1 MVKSS
6 KSSKSS
12 KSGKSSKEF
21 NKLCAPAKFYL
32 VMSFIGFLLYVINLP
47 RDISMLS
54 NVESMVIHIIFMLA
68 WTCLLNWICG
78 LKYGTTISWFIV
90 FLPLLLFLI
99 LFIVIYHMIDSMG
112 LKKEDLRELLNE
124 EDEDK
129 KYGIEGSC
137 STCGA

>member
-6 KSSKSS
+6 KSSKS
-12 KSGKSSKEF
+12 GKRSKEF

-68 WTCLLNWICG
+68 WTGLLNWICG

-90 FLPLLLFLI
+90 FLPLILFLI
-99 LFIVIYHMIDSMG
+99 LFIIVYHMMETNKLSNKD
-112 LKKEDLRELLNE
+112 LQRLVKENKENKED
-124 EDEDK
+124 D
-129 KYGIEGSC
+129 IEGLANSC
-137 STCGA
+137 KD

>member
-6 KSSKSS
+6 KSSKS
-12 KSGKSSKEF
+12 GKRSKEF

-68 WTCLLNWICG
+68 WTGLLNWICG

-90 FLPLLLFLI
+90 FIPFLLMTLVVAILLLMF
-99 LFIVIYHMIDSMG
+99 G
-112 LKKEDLRELLNE
+112 LDPSTGKLKIEDNDE
-124 EDEDK
+124 E
-129 KYGIEGSC
+129 
-137 STCGA
+137 